1 MSNRIAK
8 RWPSLPTSVVQ
19 ATLSGHSTFG
29 LVAAALIYIVCLT
42 GVPSVFAK
50 ELMRWE
56 AHNAPIVETATIE
69 AMARVLDSTLALAGP
84 ERDLYG
90 VMVFAPEPDMPLLR
104 GRAVGPDYERIWAF
118 DARGENPVV
127 FSTPASDFITV
138 LHEDFHA
145 STWGSWLVG
154 ISGAALFAL
163 VLSGL
168 FAHPRIFR
176 DAFKLRWGGSWRLQE
191 ADLHNRLSVWGAPFH
206 LVIALTGAILGLFTL
221 IGAIAALILSSGDL
235 DRAGA
240 ILSGETATA
249 RPAVSTM
256 ADIHELTRRVEAVSD
271 TTDVG
276 FIYVSRAGRPDQKVF
291 IDVVGHGE
299 LAGGQTYIVD
309 DAGAVQRANGYLDG
323 SFAQQW
329 RGALIPLHYG
339 SFGGL
344 AIKIIYGLLGAGL
357 CVIVSTGVTIWVA
370 RRRERGLAVPG
381 WARIWIAVAWG
392 QVAALTL
399 AAAGAMLGAPALW
412 VWLATGVLALSSAAI
427 PSDARAFAR
436 IWRALAGA
444 SLSAPVAAHMAIH
457 GWLSAG
463 PALSVL
469 AALLALA
476 FGLIASALAGAALP
490 PRQIVQLDAN
500 KAPI

>member
-1 MSNRIAK
+1 MSERTAK
-8 RWPSLPTSVVQ
+8 RWPSLPAPVVQ

-29 LVAAALIYIVCLT
+29 LVAAALVYIVCLT

-50 ELMRWE
+50 EMMRWE
-56 AHNAPIVETATIE
+56 AHNAPIVETASIE
-69 AMARVLDSTLALAGP
+69 AMARVLDHTLALAGP
-84 ERDLYG
+84 DRDLYG
-90 VMVFAPEPDMPLLR
+90 VMVFAPEPDMPMLR
-104 GRAVGPDYERIWAF
+104 GRAVGPDFERVWAF
-118 DARGENPVV
+118 DARGENPVN

-176 DAFKLRWGGSWRLQE
+176 DAFKLRRGGSWRLQE

-206 LVIALTGAILGLFTL
+206 LIIALTGAILGLVTL
-221 IGAIAALILSSGDL
+221 IGAAAALILSSGDL
-235 DRAGA
+235 ERAGA
-240 ILSGETATA
+240 ILSGETGAA

-256 ADIHELTRRVEAVSD
+256 TDIPELARRVEALSD
-271 TTDVG
+271 ATDVG
-276 FIYVSRAGRPDQKVF
+276 FIYVSRAGQPEQKVF

-344 AIKIIYGLLGAGL
+344 AIKFIYALLGAGL

-370 RRRERGLAVPG
+370 RRRERGLPVPG

-392 QVAALTL
+392 QIAALAL
-399 AAAGAMLGAPALW
+399 AGAGAMVGAPPLL
-412 VWLATGVLALSSAAI
+412 VWIAVGILALASAAF
-427 PSDARAFAR
+427 PADGRAFAR
-436 IWRALAGA
+436 IWRVLAGV
-444 SLSAPVAAHMAIH
+444 SLGAPVAAHIAIH
-457 GWLSAG
+457 GWVTAG

-469 AALLALA
+469 AALVLLAL
-476 FGLIASALAGAALP
+476 GLIASALAGAALP
-490 PRQIVQLDAN
+490 PRQIAQLDA
-500 KAPI
+500 KQMSP